1 MALIKSEQEEMESR
15 RRRIEAEIL
24 RDHVD
29 LQVERRMTARYYH
42 LLCSTHTITSISLLE
57 W

>member
-1 MALIKSEQEEMESR
+1 MESR

-29 LQVERRMTARYYH
+29 LQVERHMTVRYYH
-42 LLCSTHTITSISLLE
+42 LLCSTHIITSISLLE